1 MKNSVAA
8 IVALAILVVALLTMD
23 GSMFIVSQTEQAVVL
38 RFGDPVPGR
47 ERVTDPGLHFKIP
60 FVESVVILDKRLL
73 DLETPQEEVLAHDNQ
88 RLLVDA
94 FMRYRIIDPLKFY
107 QTVRSI
113 DGGASQLGLVL
124 NSTIRRILGD
134 ATMTDIVRD
143 KREELMTQIL
153 AQANAEAARIGVTV
167 VDTRIRR
174 ADFPKEISAGVFNR
188 MNTERQRQAAEYRAQ
203 GSEQAQTIRAKA
215 DRDVTVLLAEAQQTA
230 DTTRGEGDAERN
242 QVFNAA
248 FGKDPDFFAFYRSMQ
263 AYATG
268 LKSGDTRLILAPSS
282 NFFRF
287 FGSPSGVAAAQPD
300 ATARPGQPPLQPQ
313 ARAGDTG
320 ARTD

>member
-1 MKNSVAA
+1 MRNSFAA
-8 IVALAILVVALLTMD
+8 IIALAILVVALLAAD
-23 GSMFIVSQTEQAVVL
+23 GSMFTVSQTEQAVVL

-60 FVESVVILDKRLL
+60 FVESVVILDKRIL

-94 FMRYRIIDPLKFY
+94 FMRYRIVDPLKFY
-107 QTVRSI
+107 QTVRTI

-134 ATMTDIVRD
+134 ASMTDIVRD

-153 AQANAEAARIGVTV
+153 TLVNAETDRIGVTV

-174 ADFPKEISAGVFNR
+174 ADFPKEISDGVFRR
-188 MNTERQRQAAEYRAQ
+188 MISERQRQAAEYRAQ

-215 DRDVTVLLAEAQQTA
+215 DRDVTVLVAEAQQTA
-230 DTTRGEGDAERN
+230 DTTRGQGDAERN
-242 QVFNAA
+242 QVFNEA
-248 FGKDPDFFAFYRSMQ
+248 FGQDPDFFAFYRSMQ
-263 AYATG
+263 AYEAG
-268 LKSGDTRLILAPSS
+268 LKSDDTRLILAPNSD
-282 NFFRF
+282 FFRF
-287 FGSPSGVAAAQPD
+287 FGEPSGVAAPQPDTTAQPG
-300 ATARPGQPPLQPQ
+300 RPQPQ
-313 ARAGDTG
+313 AKVGETA
-320 ARTD
+320 ARTN

>member
-1 MKNSVAA
+1 MRNSFAA
-8 IVALAILVVALLTMD
+8 IVGLAILVVALLTLD
-23 GSMFIVSQTEQAVVL
+23 GSVYTVSQTEQAVVL

-60 FVESVVILDKRLL
+60 FVESVVILDKRIL

-94 FMRYRIIDPLKFY
+94 FMRYRIVDPLKFY
-107 QTVRSI
+107 QTVSTIER
-113 DGGASQLGLVL
+113 GASQLGLVL

-153 AQANAEAARIGVTV
+153 AQVNSESDRIGVTV
-167 VDTRIRR
+167 IDTRIRR

-230 DTTRGEGDAERN
+230 DTTRGQGDAERN
-242 QVFNAA
+242 QVFNEA
-248 FGKDPDFFAFYRSMQ
+248 FGQDPDFFAFYRSMQ
-263 AYATG
+263 AYEAG
-268 LKSGDTRLILAPSS
+268 LKSGDTRLILSPNSD
-282 NFFRF
+282 FFRF
-287 FGSPSGVAAAQPD
+287 FGGPSGITTAQPD
-300 ATARPGQPPLQPQ
+300 TTTQPGRPQPQ
-313 ARAGDTG
+313 AKMGETATRAE
-320 ARTD
+320 

>member
-1 MKNSVAA
+1 VRNSFAA
-8 IVALAILVVALLTMD
+8 IVALAVLVVALLAAD
-23 GSMFIVSQTEQAVVL
+23 GSMYTVSQTEQAVVL

-60 FVESVVILDKRLL
+60 FVESVVILDKRIL
-73 DLETPQEEVLAHDNQ
+73 DLETPQAEVLAHDNN

-94 FMRYRIIDPLKFY
+94 FMRYRIVDPLKFY
-107 QTVRSI
+107 QTVRTV

-134 ATMTDIVRD
+134 ASMTDIVRD

-153 AQANAEAARIGVTV
+153 AQVNAETDRIGVTV

-174 ADFPKEISAGVFNR
+174 ADFPMEISAGVFRR
-188 MNTERQRQAAEYRAQ
+188 MQSERQREAAEYRAQ
-203 GSEQAQTIRAKA
+203 GSEQAQTIKAKA

-230 DTTRGEGDAERN
+230 DTTRGQGDSERN
-242 QVFNAA
+242 QVFNEA
-248 FGKDPDFFAFYRSMQ
+248 FGQDPDFFAFYRSMQ
-263 AYATG
+263 AYETG
-268 LKSGDTRLILAPSS
+268 LKSDDTRLILAPNSD
-282 NFFRF
+282 FFRF
-287 FGSPSGVAAAQPD
+287 FGEPSGVAAAQPD
-300 ATARPGQPPLQPQ
+300 TAAQPGRPQPQ
-313 ARAGDTG
+313 AKVGETA